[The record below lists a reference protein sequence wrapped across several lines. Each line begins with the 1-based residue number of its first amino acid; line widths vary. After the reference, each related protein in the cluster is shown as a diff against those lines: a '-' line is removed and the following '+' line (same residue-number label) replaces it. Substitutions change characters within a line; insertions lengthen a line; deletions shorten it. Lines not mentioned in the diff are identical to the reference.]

1 MNEQTQNNGQRNI
14 FEKVYLKTHKFI
26 LREQS
31 LFRAGEGV
39 DDFLTPN
46 SISL

>member
-1 MNEQTQNNGQRNI
+1 MELSENDDFTTLDTFPVISG
-14 FEKVYLKTHKFI
+14 V

-31 LFRAGEGV
+31 SFIAGEGV

>member
-1 MNEQTQNNGQRNI
+1 MNKHKIMDGEII

-39 DDFLTPN
+39 DDFLTQTQR
-46 SISL
+46 